1 MKKTSGGGG
10 GLAPS
15 QASATPTPTYA
26 LAATLAAVAAAA
38 FYYKFEAE
46 KQGRQ
51 VAELRAQLSSG
62 AFMGGDSNAGAVVLA
77 MWPWMWPW
85 QVLVGVSIFLF
96 ITAFVLATLL
106 TQGGLR
112 HGPVKVGRLSPVVEG
127 DFVLLLIGIKPHNLL
142 QFWKWLPLVRAMVHM
157 GKELQE
163 KRDSGFLGYEVP
175 RFWNGAPNPC
185 QFPLPRS

>member
-1 MKKTSGGGG
+1 
-10 GLAPS
+10 
-15 QASATPTPTYA
+15 
-26 LAATLAAVAAAA
+26 
-38 FYYKFEAE
+38 
-46 KQGRQ
+46 
-51 VAELRAQLSSG
+51 
-62 AFMGGDSNAGAVVLA
+62 MGGDSNAGAVVLA

-163 KRDSGFLGYEVP
+163 KRDSGFLGYEVYV
-175 RFWNGAPNPC
+175 GM
-185 QFPLPRS
+185 QPLIIQ